1 MFVENELMMEVFHW
15 SLYPCVPCRDK
26 AQNKE
31 TDADDDPRKLK
42 PGEID
47 PNPETKPARPDPVDM
62 DEDGRH
68 WIYSC
73 YYCTTAF
80 NYLFLFFQF
89 QFMLTSPPHHPKIK
103 RKTERKK
110 RGNNNKQTHNTNSKF
125 QVKFAPGVSIL
136 FTLTDVLHI
145 LLTCIVLCLHFNGW
159 GVEMRFYYI
168 IFVED

>member
-1 MFVENELMMEVFHW
+1 MGLYLPGPPSGSLRCLFDNVLNRSIAISHFNSVTHPFRIAKELLLCSKVLCMLVENELMMEVFHW

-73 YYCTTAF
+73 YYSVLQPLITSFFFFFSF
-80 NYLFLFFQF
+80 NLC
-89 QFMLTSPPHHPKIK
+89 SPHHPTTQ
-103 RKTERKK
+103 R
-110 RGNNNKQTHNTNSKF
+110 
-125 QVKFAPGVSIL
+125 
-136 FTLTDVLHI
+136 
-145 LLTCIVLCLHFNGW
+145 
-159 GVEMRFYYI
+159 
-168 IFVED
+168 